1 MQHCQSTAL
10 LSVSGAL
17 PREHA
22 FQQAVLLLLNIVYI
36 LFLCKAEM
44 YFKQLASLQLITQS

>member
-44 YFKQLASLQLITQS
+44 YFKQLASLQLITHS